1 MSAANTAESADFR
14 GPLDITR
21 AATVVLDAESTVIGW
36 SPAAAELLGFEP
48 AEALGRPLS
57 AFLSVHP
64 VGGTPPAAAAE
75 ASGVPE
81 ASGVSGAPASTGIG
95 PPSLVGNEIH
105 VAHARDG
112 RELLVATATC
122 PLPGGAADR
131 GSGAPDRILVAAEV
145 GELRH
150 WESRLALLQGLA
162 TQSPVGLAIYDTD
175 LRLTWCNT
183 AYEREIGQPLAAFRG
198 MRADELY
205 GGGSFVTPGYPQ
217 TLDGVMHQV
226 LDTGEPVLDLNFRA
240 QQPSDPGRDHLW
252 SCAYYR
258 LEDAHGHVFG
268 VCEDAFD
275 VTDRYRVQE
284 RLALLVEAGRRIGT
298 VLDVAT
304 TAEEIAEVAVP
315 DFAATVRVDVT
326 RATMTGETAAVGSAA
341 DMSLLRVADRAEP
354 GAATPDPGLPDPALR
369 EPGAPD
375 PALPDP
381 DRPDAEGPDPGLPGP
396 DRPNPGGHAPGLP
409 DDPGAPGPGVP
420 GPGLLDSGGPETGSS
435 GPGVAGPGPLDSADA
450 ETGPRGVSGPANS
463 IGEDRHPYPPVVY
476 PPGSP
481 QHRSL
486 SSGGLVLDEGTL
498 VVPLRAGGGIL
509 GLVTFDRC
517 AGPDASGRP
526 PAPDRATTFDNGEVA
541 LADELA
547 ARAAVCIDN
556 ARRYT
561 RERTASL
568 ALQRQLLPHH
578 LPPQSAVRTAYRYL
592 PADDVTGVGGDW
604 FDVIPLSGTRVGL
617 VVGDVV
623 GHGLQAAA
631 TMGRLRTSVRAF
643 AQLDMPPDELLT
655 RLDDLVGQPA
665 EEPPDAYGGAVETYD
680 VTTGATCLYAVYDP
694 VSRRCVMARAG
705 HLPPAVVD
713 PDGAVS
719 FPDLPAG
726 PPLGLGGLPFESMEF
741 ELPVGS
747 LLALFTDG
755 LVEAR
760 DHDISHGL
768 DTLGRVLADRSASLE
783 ELCDRAVSELVP
795 GGTSADDTAL
805 LLVRT
810 RELDAERVAHWE
822 LSAEA
827 VSVGRARE
835 LATGQLEAW
844 GLEELVFATQL
855 VVSELVTNA
864 VRYAGGPLGL
874 RLIRDRTLVCEV
886 ADTGHTSPH
895 LRHSAEDDEGGR
907 GLFIVAQLVQRW
919 GTRYTPTGKTIW
931 TEQALPPADGG

>member
-36 SPAAAELLGFEP
+36 SPAAAGLLGYGP

-64 VGGTPPAAAAE
+64 VGGIPSAESAEAE
-75 ASGVPE
+75 ASGAPE
-81 ASGVSGAPASTGIG
+81 LPGAPGTTGVPRTAAAGIG

-112 RELLVATATC
+112 RELLVATAMC

-131 GSGAPDRILVAAEV
+131 APGTPDRILVAAEV

-205 GGGSFVTPGYPQ
+205 SGGSFVTPGYPQ

-226 LDTGEPVLDLNFRA
+226 IDTGEPILDLNFRG
-240 QQPSDPGRDHLW
+240 QPPSDPGRDHLW

-275 VTDRYRVQE
+275 ITDRYRVQE
-284 RLALLVEAGRRIGT
+284 RLTLLVEAGRRIGT

-315 DFAATVRVDVT
+315 DFAAAVRVDVT
-326 RATMTGETAAVGSAA
+326 RAAVTGETAAVGSPA
-341 DMSLLRVADRAEP
+341 DMSLLRVADRSEP
-354 GAATPDPGLPDPALR
+354 GTA
-369 EPGAPD
+369 APD

-381 DRPDAEGPDPGLPGP
+381 GQPDPGT
-396 DRPNPGGHAPGLP
+396 PGGSGAASTG
-409 DDPGAPGPGVP
+409 DD
-420 GPGLLDSGGPETGSS
+420 
-435 GPGVAGPGPLDSADA
+435 
-450 ETGPRGVSGPANS
+450 
-463 IGEDRHPYPPVVY
+463 DRHPYPPVAY

-509 GLVTFDRC
+509 GLVTFDRGV
-517 AGPDASGRP
+517 GPDASGRP
-526 PAPDRATTFDNGEVA
+526 PSPDRATTFDNGEVA
-541 LADELA
+541 LADELT

-665 EEPPDAYGGAVETYD
+665 EEPPGAYGGAVETYD

-705 HLPPAVVD
+705 HLPPAIVG
-713 PDGAVS
+713 PDGGVS

-760 DHDISHGL
+760 DHDIGHGL
-768 DTLGRVLADRSASLE
+768 DTLGRVLGDRSASLE

-810 RELDAERVAHWE
+810 RELDAELVADWE
-822 LSAEA
+822 LSAEP

-844 GLEELVFATQL
+844 GLDELVFATQL

-931 TEQALPPADGG
+931 TEQTLPPADEG

>member
-36 SPAAAELLGFEP
+36 SPAAAELLGYEP

-75 ASGVPE
+75 APE
-81 ASGVSGAPASTGIG
+81 VSGTPATGIG

-122 PLPGGAADR
+122 PLPGGAAGR
-131 GSGAPDRILVAAEV
+131 GPGAPDRILVAAEV

-198 MRADELY
+198 KRADELY
-205 GGGSFVTPGYPQ
+205 SSGSFVTPGYPQ

-226 LDTGEPVLDLNFRA
+226 IDTGEPVLDLNFRG
-240 QQPSDPGRDHLW
+240 QPPSDPGRDHLW

-275 VTDRYRVQE
+275 ITDRYRVQE

-304 TAEEIAEVAVP
+304 TAEEIAGVAVP

-341 DMSLLRVADRAEP
+341 DMSLLRVADRSEP
-354 GAATPDPGLPDPALR
+354 GTATPDPALR
-369 EPGAPD
+369 
-375 PALPDP
+375 
-381 DRPDAEGPDPGLPGP
+381 
-396 DRPNPGGHAPGLP
+396 
-409 DDPGAPGPGVP
+409 DPGAPGPG
-420 GPGLLDSGGPETGSS
+420 LLGPEGT
-435 GPGVAGPGPLDSADA
+435 
-450 ETGPRGVSGPANS
+450 ETGPRGVSGSANS
-463 IGEDRHPYPPVVY
+463 TGEDRHPYPPVVY

-509 GLVTFDRC
+509 GLVTFDR
-517 AGPDASGRP
+517 GVGSDTSGRP

-643 AQLDMPPDELLT
+643 AQLDMAPDELLT

-705 HLPPAVVD
+705 HLPPAIVA

-760 DHDISHGL
+760 DHDIGHGL
-768 DTLGRVLADRSASLE
+768 DTLGRVLTDRSASLE

-931 TEQALPPADGG
+931 TEQALPPADDG

>member
-14 GPLDITR
+14 GPLDVTR
-21 AATVVLDAESTVIGW
+21 AATMVLDAESTVIGW
-36 SPAAAELLGFEP
+36 SPAAAELLGYEP
-48 AEALGRPLS
+48 SEVLGRPLS
-57 AFLSVHP
+57 AFLSAHP
-64 VGGTPPAAAAE
+64 VTVGGASPDGPPEPPQPPATPGPLDPSEPAE
-75 ASGVPE
+75 
-81 ASGVSGAPASTGIG
+81 PAEPLDPSEPSEPSDVAGTAG
-95 PPSLVGNEIH
+95 PGLGPSSLVGNEIH
-105 VAHARDG
+105 VARTRDG

-122 PLPGGAADR
+122 PLPGGAADS
-131 GSGAPDRILVAAEV
+131 GTPGAPDRIMVAAEV

-150 WESRLALLQGLA
+150 WESRIALLQGLA

-205 GGGSFVTPGYPQ
+205 SGGSFVSPGYPQ

-226 LDTGEPVLDLNFRA
+226 IDTGEPILDLNFRG
-240 QQPSDPGRDHLW
+240 QPPSDPGRDHLW

-275 VTDRYRVQE
+275 ITDRYRVQE

-315 DFAATVRVDVT
+315 DFAAAVRVDVT
-326 RATMTGETAAVGSAA
+326 RAAVTGETAAVGSAA
-341 DMSLLRVADRAEP
+341 DMSLLRVAERSEP
-354 GAATPDPGLPDPALR
+354 GA
-369 EPGAPD
+369 GAPD
-375 PALPDP
+375 LALPETVP
-381 DRPDAEGPDPGLPGP
+381 PETAQVPDASG
-396 DRPNPGGHAPGLP
+396 
-409 DDPGAPGPGVP
+409 GAP
-420 GPGLLDSGGPETGSS
+420 
-435 GPGVAGPGPLDSADA
+435 A
-450 ETGPRGVSGPANS
+450 
-463 IGEDRHPYPPVVY
+463 PYPPVGY

-509 GLVTFDRC
+509 GLVTFERGVD
-517 AGPDASGRP
+517 PDTSGRAL
-526 PAPDRATTFDNGEVA
+526 APDRATTFDNGEVA
-541 LADELA
+541 LADELT
-547 ARAAVCIDN
+547 ARTAVCIDN

-578 LPPQSAVRTAYRYL
+578 LPPQSAVETAYRYL

-643 AQLDMPPDELLT
+643 AQLDMAPDELLT

-665 EEPPDAYGGAVETYD
+665 EDRSDAYGGAVETYD
-680 VTTGATCLYAVYDP
+680 VITGATCLYAVYDP

-705 HLPPAVVD
+705 HLPPAIVEPGGRVT
-713 PDGAVS
+713 

-726 PPLGLGGLPFESMEF
+726 PPLGLGGLPFESMEID
-741 ELPVGS
+741 LPVGS

-760 DHDISHGL
+760 DHDIGQGL
-768 DTLGRVLADRSASLE
+768 DALGGVLGGGCASLE

-810 RELDAERVAHWE
+810 RELDAEQVADWE
-822 LSAEA
+822 LTAEP

-835 LATGQLEAW
+835 LATGQLAAW
-844 GLEELVFATQL
+844 GLEELSFATEL

-864 VRYAGGPLGL
+864 VRYGGGPLGL

-886 ADTGHTSPH
+886 SDTGHTSPH

-931 TEQALPPADGG
+931 TEQALPSAGAG

>member
-1 MSAANTAESADFR
+1 MSAASTAESADFR

-36 SPAAAELLGFEP
+36 SPAATELLGYGP
-48 AEALGRPLS
+48 SDALGRPLT
-57 AFLSVHP
+57 AFLSVRP
-64 VGGTPPAAAAE
+64 AGGTLPAE
-75 ASGVPE
+75 ASGAAGP
-81 ASGVSGAPASTGIG
+81 GPG
-95 PPSLVGNEIH
+95 PPSLGGNEIH
-105 VAHARDG
+105 VARTRDG

-122 PLPGGAADR
+122 PLPGGAGAR
-131 GSGAPDRILVAAEV
+131 GPGTPDRILVAAEV
-145 GELRH
+145 EALLH
-150 WESRLALLQGLA
+150 WESRIALLQGLA
-162 TQSPVGLAIYDTD
+162 TRSPVGLAIYDTD
-175 LRLTWCNT
+175 LRLSWSNA
-183 AYEREIGQPLAAFRG
+183 AYEREMGQPLAAFRG
-198 MRADELY
+198 KRAEELY
-205 GGGSFVTPGYPQ
+205 GAGSFVTPGYPH
-217 TLDGVMHQV
+217 TLADVMRQV
-226 LDTGEPVLDLNFRA
+226 LDTGEPVLDLHFRG
-240 QQPSDPGRDHLW
+240 QPPSDPGRDHLW

-258 LEDAHGHVFG
+258 LEDAHGHALG

-275 VTDRYRVQE
+275 ITDRYRVQE

-315 DFAATVRVDVT
+315 DFAAAVRVDVT
-326 RATMTGETAAVGSAA
+326 RAAVTGETAAVGSPA
-341 DMSLLRVADRAEP
+341 DMSLLRVAERSAP
-354 GAATPDPGLPDPALR
+354 GSGTPDPGLPANGPTETDHPDR
-369 EPGAPD
+369 DRPGTD
-375 PALPDP
+375 LPDP
-381 DRPDAEGPDPGLPGP
+381 GPPETGPAGSGPTATVRGPAGPGGTSSPG
-396 DRPNPGGHAPGLP
+396 NPGGTSSP
-409 DDPGAPGPGVP
+409 
-420 GPGLLDSGGPETGSS
+420 GGP
-435 GPGVAGPGPLDSADA
+435 
-450 ETGPRGVSGPANS
+450 RQ
-463 IGEDRHPYPPVVY
+463 PYPPVVY

-481 QHRSL
+481 QNRSL

-498 VVPLRAGGGIL
+498 VVPLRTGGGIL
-509 GLVTFDRC
+509 GLVTFDR
-517 AGPDASGRP
+517 GEGSDASGRTL
-526 PAPDRATTFDNGEVA
+526 APDRATTFDNGEVA

-578 LPPQSAVRTAYRYL
+578 LPPQSAVETAYRYL

-643 AQLDMPPDELLT
+643 AQLDMAPDELLT

-665 EEPPDAYGGAVETYD
+665 EDRSDAYGGAVETYD

-705 HLPPAVVD
+705 HLPPAIVG
-713 PDGAVS
+713 PGGEVS

-726 PPLGLGGLPFESMEF
+726 PPLGLGGLPFESMEID
-741 ELPVGS
+741 LPVGS

-760 DHDISHGL
+760 DHDVGRGL
-768 DTLGRVLADRSASLE
+768 DTLGRVLGDRSASLE

-810 RELDAERVAHWE
+810 RALDADRVADWE
-822 LSAEA
+822 LTAEP

-835 LATGQLEAW
+835 LATGQLHAW
-844 GLEELVFATQL
+844 GLEELAFATEL

-895 LRHSAEDDEGGR
+895 LRHSAADDEGGR

-931 TEQALPPADGG
+931 TEQALPPAEAG

>member
-1 MSAANTAESADFR
+1 MSAASTADSADFR

-21 AATVVLDAESTVIGW
+21 AATMVLDAESTVIGW
-36 SPAAAELLGFEP
+36 SPAAAELLGYGP
-48 AEALGRPLS
+48 SDALGRPVT
-57 AFLSVHP
+57 AFLTVRPAGGALP
-64 VGGTPPAAAAE
+64 VKAAGTAGPGP
-75 ASGVPE
+75 
-81 ASGVSGAPASTGIG
+81 G

-105 VAHARDG
+105 LAHTRDG
-112 RELLVATATC
+112 GELLVATAMC
-122 PLPGGAADR
+122 PLPAGPAGH
-131 GSGAPDRILVAAEV
+131 GPGEPDRILVAAEV
-145 GELRH
+145 ESLRH
-150 WESRLALLQGLA
+150 WESRIALLQGLA

-175 LRLTWCNT
+175 LRLSWSNT
-183 AYEREIGQPLAAFRG
+183 AYEREMGQPLAAFRG
-198 MRADELY
+198 KRADELY
-205 GGGSFVTPGYPQ
+205 GAGSFVTSGYPR
-217 TLDGVMHQV
+217 TLDGVMRQV
-226 LDTGEPVLDLNFRA
+226 LDTGEPVLDLHFRGRP
-240 QQPSDPGRDHLW
+240 PSDPGRYHLW

-258 LEDAHGHVFG
+258 LEDAHGHALG

-275 VTDRYRVQE
+275 ITDRYRVQE
-284 RLALLVEAGRRIGT
+284 RLTLLVEAGRRIGT

-304 TAEEIAEVAVP
+304 TAEEIAEVAVE

-326 RATMTGETAAVGSAA
+326 RAAVTGETAAVGSPA
-341 DMSLLRVADRAEP
+341 DMTLLRVAERSAP
-354 GAATPDPGLPDPALR
+354 GSGTPDPGLPGAGRAETGQWEASQRQAGQPETGRAETGQAAAGQPETGQRQGGQPETRQAETAQPEDAGQPEKAGQ
-369 EPGAPD
+369 PGA
-375 PALPDP
+375 
-381 DRPDAEGPDPGLPGP
+381 GLPGT
-396 DRPNPGGHAPGLP
+396 GGLP
-409 DDPGAPGPGVP
+409 ESGPPGTARGPG
-420 GPGLLDSGGPETGSS
+420 E
-435 GPGVAGPGPLDSADA
+435 
-450 ETGPRGVSGPANS
+450 PRQ
-463 IGEDRHPYPPVVY
+463 PYPPVVY

-481 QHRSL
+481 QDRSL
-486 SSGGLVLDEGTL
+486 SSGGLVLDESTL

-509 GLVTFDRC
+509 GLVTFDRD
-517 AGPDASGRP
+517 AGPDAPGRT
-526 PAPDRATTFDNGEVA
+526 PARDRATTFDNGEVA

-547 ARAAVCIDN
+547 ARAAVSIDN

-578 LPPQSAVRTAYRYL
+578 LPPRSAVETAYRYL

-643 AQLDMPPDELLT
+643 AQLDMAPDELLT

-665 EEPPDAYGGAVETYD
+665 EEGSDAYGGAVETYD

-705 HLPPAVVD
+705 HLPPAVVG
-713 PDGAVS
+713 PGGQVS

-726 PPLGLGGLPFESMEF
+726 PPLGLGGLPFESMEID
-741 ELPVGS
+741 LPVDS

-760 DHDISHGL
+760 DHDIGRGL
-768 DTLGRVLADRSASLE
+768 DTLGRVLGDRSASLE
-783 ELCDRAVSELVP
+783 ELCDRAVAELVP

-810 RELDAERVAHWE
+810 RELDAERVADWE
-822 LSAEA
+822 LTAEA

-844 GLEELVFATQL
+844 GLEELVFSTQL

-895 LRHSAEDDEGGR
+895 LRHSEADDEGGR

-931 TEQALPPADGG
+931 TEQALPPAGTG

>member
-21 AATVVLDAESTVIGW
+21 AATVVLDAESTVVGW
-36 SPAAAELLGFEP
+36 SPAAAALLGYGP
-48 AEALGRPLS
+48 AEVLGRPLS
-57 AFLSVHP
+57 AFLSVRP
-64 VGGTPPAAAAE
+64 VGGTPPAEAAE
-75 ASGVPE
+75 AAETAE
-81 ASGVSGAPASTGIG
+81 AAGTAGPTAAGIG
-95 PPSLVGNEIH
+95 PPFLVGNAIH
-105 VAHARDG
+105 VARARDG

-122 PLPGGAADR
+122 PLPGGAAGN

-145 GELRH
+145 AELRH

-175 LRLTWCNT
+175 LRLTWSNA

-226 LDTGEPVLDLNFRA
+226 LDTGEPILDLHFRA

-275 VTDRYRVQE
+275 ITDRYRVQE
-284 RLALLVEAGRRIGT
+284 RLTLLVEAGRRIGT

-326 RATMTGETAAVGSAA
+326 RAAVTGETAAVGSRA
-341 DMSLLRVADRAEP
+341 DMSLLRVAERSEP
-354 GAATPDPGLPDPALR
+354 GATTPDPALPD
-369 EPGAPD
+369 PGVSDPALPDPGASDPVLPDTGVLDPAPPDPVKAAPD

-381 DRPDAEGPDPGLPGP
+381 GPPDPAPP
-396 DRPNPGGHAPGLP
+396 APAPADARPEA
-409 DDPGAPGPGVP
+409 VP
-420 GPGLLDSGGPETGSS
+420 RTARGS
-435 GPGVAGPGPLDSADA
+435 AGPGD
-450 ETGPRGVSGPANS
+450 
-463 IGEDRHPYPPVVY
+463 DRHPYPPVVY

-481 QHRSL
+481 QNRSL

-509 GLVTFDRC
+509 GLVTFDRG
-517 AGPDASGRP
+517 AGPD
-526 PAPDRATTFDNGEVA
+526 APDRATTFDNGEVA

-578 LPPQSAVRTAYRYL
+578 LPPQSAVSTAYRYL

-643 AQLDMPPDELLT
+643 AQLDMAPDELLT

-713 PDGAVS
+713 PEGRVT

-726 PPLGLGGLPFESMEF
+726 PPLGLGGLPFESMEVD
-741 ELPVGS
+741 LPVGS

-760 DHDISHGL
+760 DHDIGRGL
-768 DTLGRVLADRSASLE
+768 DTLGRVLGDRSASLE

-931 TEQALPPADGG
+931 TEQALPPADDA

>member
-14 GPLDITR
+14 GPLDVTR
-21 AATVVLDAESTVIGW
+21 AATMVLDAESTVIGW
-36 SPAAAELLGFEP
+36 SPAAAELLGYAPSEV
-48 AEALGRPLS
+48 LGRPLS
-57 AFLSVHP
+57 AFLSAHP
-64 VGGTPPAAAAE
+64 VTVGGPSPD
-75 ASGVPE
+75 
-81 ASGVSGAPASTGIG
+81 G
-95 PPSLVGNEIH
+95 PPEPSPPSEALQPAEPLDPSEPAEPSDAAGTAGPGLGPSSLVGNEIH
-105 VAHARDG
+105 VARTRDG

-122 PLPGGAADR
+122 PLPGGAA
-131 GSGAPDRILVAAEV
+131 GSGTPGAPDRIMVAAEV

-150 WESRLALLQGLA
+150 WESRIALLQGLA

-205 GGGSFVTPGYPQ
+205 SGGSFVSPGYPQ

-226 LDTGEPVLDLNFRA
+226 IDTGEPILDLNFRG
-240 QQPSDPGRDHLW
+240 QPPSDPGRDHLW

-275 VTDRYRVQE
+275 ITDRYRVQE

-315 DFAATVRVDVT
+315 DFAAAVRVDVT
-326 RATMTGETAAVGSAA
+326 RAAVTGETAAVGSTA
-341 DMSLLRVADRAEP
+341 DMSLLRVAERSEP
-354 GAATPDPGLPDPALR
+354 GA
-369 EPGAPD
+369 GAPD
-375 PALPDP
+375 PALPETVP
-381 DRPDAEGPDPGLPGP
+381 PENAPAPDA
-396 DRPNPGGHAPGLP
+396 
-409 DDPGAPGPGVP
+409 
-420 GPGLLDSGGPETGSS
+420 SGET
-435 GPGVAGPGPLDSADA
+435 
-450 ETGPRGVSGPANS
+450 PA
-463 IGEDRHPYPPVVY
+463 PYPPVGY

-509 GLVTFDRC
+509 GLVTFERGV
-517 AGPDASGRP
+517 GPDASGRAL
-526 PAPDRATTFDNGEVA
+526 APDRATTFDNGEVA
-541 LADELA
+541 LADELT
-547 ARAAVCIDN
+547 ARTAVCIDN

-578 LPPQSAVRTAYRYL
+578 LPPQSAVETAYRYL

-643 AQLDMPPDELLT
+643 AQLDMAPDELLT

-665 EEPPDAYGGAVETYD
+665 EDRSDAYGGAVETYD

-705 HLPPAVVD
+705 HLPPAIVEPGGRVT
-713 PDGAVS
+713 

-726 PPLGLGGLPFESMEF
+726 PPLGLGGLPFESMEID
-741 ELPVGS
+741 LPVGS

-760 DHDISHGL
+760 DHDIGQGL
-768 DTLGRVLADRSASLE
+768 DALGGVLGGGCASLE

-810 RELDAERVAHWE
+810 RELDAEQVADWE
-822 LSAEA
+822 LTAEP

-835 LATGQLEAW
+835 LATGQLAAW
-844 GLEELVFATQL
+844 GLEELSFATEL

-864 VRYAGGPLGL
+864 VRYGGGPLGL

-886 ADTGHTSPH
+886 SDTGHTSPH

-931 TEQALPPADGG
+931 TEQTLPPAGAG

>member
-1 MSAANTAESADFR
+1 MSAASTAESADFR

-21 AATVVLDAESTVIGW
+21 AATMVLDAESTVIGW
-36 SPAAAELLGFEP
+36 SPAAAELLGYDP
-48 AEALGRPLS
+48 SEALGRPLT
-57 AFLSVHP
+57 AFLSVRP
-64 VGGTPPAAAAE
+64 
-75 ASGVPE
+75 ASGVLPAE
-81 ASGVSGAPASTGIG
+81 AAGMTGPG
-95 PPSLVGNEIH
+95 PGPSSLIGNEIH
-105 VAHARDG
+105 VARTRDG

-122 PLPGGAADR
+122 PLPGGAGVR
-131 GSGAPDRILVAAEV
+131 GPGAPDRILVAAEV
-145 GELRH
+145 EALRH
-150 WESRLALLQGLA
+150 WEARLALLQGLA
-162 TQSPVGLAIYDTD
+162 TQSPVGLAIYGAD
-175 LRLTWCNT
+175 LRLSWSNT
-183 AYEREIGQPLAAFRG
+183 AFEREMGQPLAAFRG
-198 MRADELY
+198 RRAEELY
-205 GGGSFVTPGYPQ
+205 GAGSFVTPGYPH
-217 TLDGVMHQV
+217 TLAGVMRQV
-226 LDTGEPVLDLNFRA
+226 LDTGEPVLDLHFRGRP
-240 QQPSDPGRDHLW
+240 PSDPGTDHLW

-258 LEDAHGHVFG
+258 LEDSHGHVLG

-275 VTDRYRVQE
+275 ITDRYRVQE
-284 RLALLVEAGRRIGT
+284 RLTLLVEAGRRIGT

-304 TAEEIAEVAVP
+304 TAEEIAAVAVP
-315 DFAATVRVDVT
+315 DFAVTVRVDVT
-326 RATMTGETAAVGSAA
+326 RAAVTGETAAVGSPA
-341 DMSLLRVADRAEP
+341 DMTLLRVAERSAP
-354 GAATPDPGLPDPALR
+354 GSGTPDPGLPGAEQSEGGQAGTDL
-369 EPGAPD
+369 PGA
-375 PALPDP
+375 
-381 DRPDAEGPDPGLPGP
+381 GGL
-396 DRPNPGGHAPGLP
+396 R
-409 DDPGAPGPGVP
+409 
-420 GPGLLDSGGPETGSS
+420 
-435 GPGVAGPGPLDSADA
+435 
-450 ETGPRGVSGPANS
+450 ETGPPGTARGP
-463 IGEDRHPYPPVVY
+463 GEPRHPHPPTPPHPSPSPYPSPPPSPSPSPYPSPPPSPSPYPSPPPSPSPPSSPYPPVAY

-509 GLVTFDRC
+509 GLVTFDRG
-517 AGPDASGRP
+517 AGPGAPGRP
-526 PAPDRATTFDNGEVA
+526 LGPDRATTFDSGEVA

-547 ARAAVCIDN
+547 ARTAVCIDN

-578 LPPQSAVRTAYRYL
+578 LPPRSAVETAYRYL
-592 PADDVTGVGGDW
+592 PADDVSGVGGDW

-623 GHGLQAAA
+623 GHGLRAAA

-643 AQLDMPPDELLT
+643 AQLDMAPDELLT

-665 EEPPDAYGGAVETYD
+665 EDRPDACGGPVETYD

-705 HLPPAVVD
+705 HLPPAIVG
-713 PDGAVS
+713 PGGQVS

-726 PPLGLGGLPFESMEF
+726 PPLGLGGLPFESMEID
-741 ELPVGS
+741 LPVDS

-760 DHDISHGL
+760 DHDVGHGL
-768 DTLGRVLADRSASLE
+768 DTLGRVLGDRSASLE
-783 ELCDRAVSELVP
+783 ELCDRVVSELVP
-795 GGTSADDTAL
+795 GGTSTDDTAL

-810 RELDAERVAHWE
+810 RELDAERVADWE
-822 LSAEA
+822 LTAEP

-864 VRYAGGPLGL
+864 VRHAGGPLGL
-874 RLIRDRTLVCEV
+874 RLVRDRTLVCEV

-895 LRHSAEDDEGGR
+895 LRHSEADDEGGR

-931 TEQALPPADGG
+931 TEQTLPPPGTG

>member
-36 SPAAAELLGFEP
+36 SPAAAELLGYEP

-75 ASGVPE
+75 APE
-81 ASGVSGAPASTGIG
+81 VSGTPATGIG

-122 PLPGGAADR
+122 PLPGGAAGR
-131 GSGAPDRILVAAEV
+131 GPGAPDRILVAAEV

-198 MRADELY
+198 KRADELY
-205 GGGSFVTPGYPQ
+205 SSGSFVTPGYPQ

-226 LDTGEPVLDLNFRA
+226 IDTGEPVLDLNFRG
-240 QQPSDPGRDHLW
+240 QPPSDPGRDHLW

-275 VTDRYRVQE
+275 ITDRYRVQE

-304 TAEEIAEVAVP
+304 TAEEIAGVAVP

-341 DMSLLRVADRAEP
+341 DMSLLRVADRSEP
-354 GAATPDPGLPDPALR
+354 GTATPDPALR
-369 EPGAPD
+369 
-375 PALPDP
+375 
-381 DRPDAEGPDPGLPGP
+381 
-396 DRPNPGGHAPGLP
+396 
-409 DDPGAPGPGVP
+409 DPGAPGPG
-420 GPGLLDSGGPETGSS
+420 LLGPEGT
-435 GPGVAGPGPLDSADA
+435 
-450 ETGPRGVSGPANS
+450 ETGPRGVSGSANS
-463 IGEDRHPYPPVVY
+463 TGEDRHPYPPVVY

-509 GLVTFDRC
+509 GLVTFDRGV
-517 AGPDASGRP
+517 GPDTSGRP

-643 AQLDMPPDELLT
+643 AQLDMAPDELLT

-705 HLPPAVVD
+705 HLPPAIVA

-760 DHDISHGL
+760 DHDIGHGL
-768 DTLGRVLADRSASLE
+768 DTLGRVLTDRSASLE

-835 LATGQLEAW
+835 LTTGQLEAW

-931 TEQALPPADGG
+931 TEQALPPADDG

>member
-1 MSAANTAESADFR
+1 MSAASTAESADFR

-36 SPAAAELLGFEP
+36 SPAAAELLGYGSSD
-48 AEALGRPLS
+48 ALGRPLA
-57 AFLSVHP
+57 AFLSVR
-64 VGGTPPAAAAE
+64 PAGSTLPAE
-75 ASGVPE
+75 ASGAAGP
-81 ASGVSGAPASTGIG
+81 GPG

-105 VAHARDG
+105 VARTRDG

-122 PLPGGAADR
+122 PLPGAAGA
-131 GSGAPDRILVAAEV
+131 GGPGTPDRILVAAEV
-145 GELRH
+145 EALLH
-150 WESRLALLQGLA
+150 WESRIALLQGLA

-175 LRLTWCNT
+175 LRLSWSNT
-183 AYEREIGQPLAAFRG
+183 AYEREMGQPLAAFRG
-198 MRADELY
+198 KRAEELY
-205 GGGSFVTPGYPQ
+205 GAGSFVTPGYPH
-217 TLDGVMHQV
+217 TLAGVMRQV
-226 LDTGEPVLDLNFRA
+226 LDTGEPVLDLHFLG
-240 QQPSDPGRDHLW
+240 QPPSDPGRDHLW

-258 LEDAHGHVFG
+258 LEDAHGHALG

-275 VTDRYRVQE
+275 ITDRYRVQE
-284 RLALLVEAGRRIGT
+284 RLTLLVEAGRRIGT
-298 VLDVAT
+298 ALDVAT
-304 TAEEIAEVAVP
+304 TAEEIAEVAVE

-326 RATMTGETAAVGSAA
+326 RAAVTGETAAVGSPA
-341 DMSLLRVADRAEP
+341 DMSLLRVAERSAP
-354 GAATPDPGLPDPALR
+354 GSGTPDPG
-369 EPGAPD
+369 
-375 PALPDP
+375 
-381 DRPDAEGPDPGLPGP
+381 GPVDTI
-396 DRPNPGGHAPGLP
+396 
-409 DDPGAPGPGVP
+409 DPGAP
-420 GPGLLDSGGPETGSS
+420 
-435 GPGVAGPGPLDSADA
+435 
-450 ETGPRGVSGPANS
+450 RQ
-463 IGEDRHPYPPVVY
+463 PYPPVVY

-481 QHRSL
+481 QDRSL

-498 VVPLRAGGGIL
+498 VVPLRTGGSIL
-509 GLVTFDRC
+509 GLVTFDRGE
-517 AGPDASGRP
+517 GPDAPGR
-526 PAPDRATTFDNGEVA
+526 AHGPDRATTFDNGEVA
-541 LADELA
+541 LADELT

-578 LPPQSAVRTAYRYL
+578 LPPRSAVETAYRYL

-623 GHGLQAAA
+623 GHGLRAAA

-643 AQLDMPPDELLT
+643 AQLDMAPDELLT
-655 RLDDLVGQPA
+655 RLDDLVGQPP
-665 EEPPDAYGGAVETYD
+665 EDWSDTCGGAVETYD

-694 VSRRCVMARAG
+694 VSRRCAMARAG
-705 HLPPAVVD
+705 HLPPAVVG
-713 PDGAVS
+713 PGGEVS

-726 PPLGLGGLPFESMEF
+726 PPLGLGGLPFESMEID
-741 ELPVGS
+741 LPVGS

-755 LVEAR
+755 LVETA
-760 DHDISHGL
+760 DHDIGRGL
-768 DTLGRVLADRSASLE
+768 DTLGRVLGDRSASLE

-795 GGTSADDTAL
+795 GGTSTDDTAL

-810 RELDAERVAHWE
+810 RALGADRVADWE
-822 LSAEA
+822 LTAEP

-835 LATGQLEAW
+835 LATGQLAAW
-844 GLEELVFATQL
+844 GLEELAFATQL

-874 RLIRDRTLVCEV
+874 RLVRDRTLVCEV

-895 LRHSAEDDEGGR
+895 LRHSAADDEGGR

-931 TEQALPPADGG
+931 TEQALPPAEAG

>member
-36 SPAAAELLGFEP
+36 SPAAAELLGYEP

-64 VGGTPPAAAAE
+64 VGGSPPASTAE
-75 ASGVPE
+75 ASGVS
-81 ASGVSGAPASTGIG
+81 AVSGAAATGIG

-112 RELLVATATC
+112 RELLVATAMC
-122 PLPGGAADR
+122 PLPGGTADR
-131 GSGAPDRILVAAEV
+131 GPGAPDRILVAAEV

-284 RLALLVEAGRRIGT
+284 RLTLLVEAGRRIGT

-326 RATMTGETAAVGSAA
+326 RAAMTGETAAVGSAA
-341 DMSLLRVADRAEP
+341 DMSLLRVADRSEP
-354 GAATPDPGLPDPALR
+354 GAATPDPGVADP
-369 EPGAPD
+369 GT
-375 PALPDP
+375 PDP
-381 DRPDAEGPDPGLPGP
+381 DRPEPGGPEPEGPDPGLPGP
-396 DRPNPGGHAPGLP
+396 DRPDRGGTGPGLP
-409 DDPGAPGPGVP
+409 EEPGPPGPGVP
-420 GPGLLDSGGPETGSS
+420 GEPSPPGPGVPGEPSPP
-435 GPGVAGPGPLDSADA
+435 GPGVADPGPLDSADA
-450 ETGPRGVSGPANS
+450 EGGSRGVPGAAASRDG
-463 IGEDRHPYPPVVY
+463 DRHPYPPVVY

-498 VVPLRAGGGIL
+498 VVPLRAGGGVL
-509 GLVTFDRC
+509 GLVTFDRG
-517 AGPDASGRP
+517 AGPDAAGRP

-705 HLPPAVVD
+705 HLPPAVVG

-760 DHDISHGL
+760 DHDIGHGL
-768 DTLGRVLADRSASLE
+768 DTLGRVLTDRAASLE

-931 TEQALPPADGG
+931 TEQALPPADEG

>member
-14 GPLDITR
+14 GPLDVTR
-21 AATVVLDAESTVIGW
+21 AATMVLDAESTVIGW
-36 SPAAAELLGFEP
+36 SPAAAELLGYAPSEI
-48 AEALGRPLS
+48 LGRPLS
-57 AFLSVHP
+57 AFLSAHP
-64 VGGTPPAAAAE
+64 VTVGGPSPDGPPE
-75 ASGVPE
+75 PSPPPE
-81 ASGVSGAPASTGIG
+81 ALQRAEPLDPSEPAEPSDVAGTAG
-95 PPSLVGNEIH
+95 PGLGPSSLVGNEIH
-105 VAHARDG
+105 VARTRDG

-122 PLPGGAADR
+122 PLPGGAA
-131 GSGAPDRILVAAEV
+131 GSGTPGAPDRIMVAAEV

-150 WESRLALLQGLA
+150 WESRIALLQGLA

-205 GGGSFVTPGYPQ
+205 SGGSFVSPGYPQ

-226 LDTGEPVLDLNFRA
+226 IDTGEPILDLNFRG
-240 QQPSDPGRDHLW
+240 QPPSDPGRDHLW

-275 VTDRYRVQE
+275 ITDRYRVQE

-315 DFAATVRVDVT
+315 DFAAAVRVDVT
-326 RATMTGETAAVGSAA
+326 RAAVTGETAAVGSTA
-341 DMSLLRVADRAEP
+341 DMSLLRVAERSEP
-354 GAATPDPGLPDPALR
+354 GA
-369 EPGAPD
+369 GAPD
-375 PALPDP
+375 PALPETVP
-381 DRPDAEGPDPGLPGP
+381 PETAPAPDASGE
-396 DRPNPGGHAPGLP
+396 AP
-409 DDPGAPGPGVP
+409 A
-420 GPGLLDSGGPETGSS
+420 
-435 GPGVAGPGPLDSADA
+435 
-450 ETGPRGVSGPANS
+450 
-463 IGEDRHPYPPVVY
+463 PYPPVGY

-509 GLVTFDRC
+509 GLVTFERGV
-517 AGPDASGRP
+517 GPDASGRAL
-526 PAPDRATTFDNGEVA
+526 APDRATTFDNGEVA
-541 LADELA
+541 LADELT
-547 ARAAVCIDN
+547 ARTAVCIDN

-578 LPPQSAVRTAYRYL
+578 LPPQSAVETAYRYL

-643 AQLDMPPDELLT
+643 AQLDMAPDELLT

-665 EEPPDAYGGAVETYD
+665 EDRSDPYGGAVETYD

-705 HLPPAVVD
+705 HLPPAIVEPGGRVT
-713 PDGAVS
+713 

-726 PPLGLGGLPFESMEF
+726 PPLGLGGLPFESMEID
-741 ELPVGS
+741 LPVGS

-760 DHDISHGL
+760 DHDIGQGL
-768 DTLGRVLADRSASLE
+768 DALGGVLGGGCASLE

-810 RELDAERVAHWE
+810 RELDAEQVADWE
-822 LSAEA
+822 LTAEP

-835 LATGQLEAW
+835 LATGQLAAW
-844 GLEELVFATQL
+844 GLEELSFATEL

-864 VRYAGGPLGL
+864 VRYGGGPLGL

-886 ADTGHTSPH
+886 SDTGHTSPH

-931 TEQALPPADGG
+931 TEQTLPPAGAG

>member
-36 SPAAAELLGFEP
+36 SPAAAELLGYGP
-48 AEALGRPLS
+48 ADALGRPLS

-64 VGGTPPAAAAE
+64 VGGTPPAGAAGASDVPDTAAA
-75 ASGVPE
+75 
-81 ASGVSGAPASTGIG
+81 GIG

-105 VAHARDG
+105 VAHAQDG

-122 PLPGGAADR
+122 PLPGGAAGR
-131 GSGAPDRILVAAEV
+131 GAGAPDRILVAAEV

-205 GGGSFVTPGYPQ
+205 SSGSFVSPGYPQ

-226 LDTGEPVLDLNFRA
+226 IDTGEPILDLNFRG
-240 QQPSDPGRDHLW
+240 QPPSDPGRDHLW

-275 VTDRYRVQE
+275 ITDRYRVQE
-284 RLALLVEAGRRIGT
+284 RLTLLVEAGRRIGT

-315 DFAATVRVDVT
+315 DFAASVRVDVT
-326 RATMTGETAAVGSAA
+326 RAALTGETAVVGSTA
-341 DMSLLRVADRAEP
+341 DMSLLRVADRSEP
-354 GAATPDPGLPDPALR
+354 GTAT
-369 EPGAPD
+369 PD

-381 DRPDAEGPDPGLPGP
+381 DQPDP
-396 DRPNPGGHAPGLP
+396 ALP
-409 DDPGAPGPGVP
+409 D
-420 GPGLLDSGGPETGSS
+420 
-435 GPGVAGPGPLDSADA
+435 
-450 ETGPRGVSGPANS
+450 
-463 IGEDRHPYPPVVY
+463 PPVVY

-498 VVPLRAGGGIL
+498 VVPLRAGGAVL
-509 GLVTFDRC
+509 GLVTFDR
-517 AGPDASGRP
+517 GIVPDASGRP
-526 PAPDRATTFDNGEVA
+526 PAPDRPTTFDNGEVA

-643 AQLDMPPDELLT
+643 AQLDMAPDELLT

-705 HLPPAVVD
+705 HLPPAIVD
-713 PDGAVS
+713 PGGGVS

-760 DHDISHGL
+760 DHDIGRGL
-768 DTLGRVLADRSASLE
+768 DALGRVLGDRSASLE
-783 ELCDRAVSELVP
+783 ELCDRAVAELVP
-795 GGTSADDTAL
+795 DGTSADDTAL

-810 RELDAERVAHWE
+810 RELDAERVADWE
-822 LSAEA
+822 LSAEP

-931 TEQALPPADGG
+931 TEQALPPADGA

>member
-1 MSAANTAESADFR
+1 M
-14 GPLDITR
+14 
-21 AATVVLDAESTVIGW
+21 VLDAESTVIGW
-36 SPAAAELLGFEP
+36 SPTAAELLGYEP

-81 ASGVSGAPASTGIG
+81 ASGVSGAPVSTGVG

-131 GSGAPDRILVAAEV
+131 GPGAPDRILVAAEV

-326 RATMTGETAAVGSAA
+326 RAAMTGETAAVGSAA
-341 DMSLLRVADRAEP
+341 DMSLLRVADRSEP
-354 GAATPDPGLPDPALR
+354 GAATPDPGLPDPAPR
-369 EPGAPD
+369 DA
-375 PALPDP
+375 
-381 DRPDAEGPDPGLPGP
+381 DRPDAEGPDPG
-396 DRPNPGGHAPGLP
+396 R
-409 DDPGAPGPGVP
+409 PGPGVP
-420 GPGLLDSGGPETGSS
+420 GPGLLDSGGPETGPP
-435 GPGVAGPGPLDSADA
+435 GPVVADPGPLDSADA
-450 ETGPRGVSGPANS
+450 EGGSRGVSGSANS
-463 IGEDRHPYPPVVY
+463 VGEDRHPYPPVVY

-795 GGTSADDTAL
+795 DGTSADDTAL

>member
-36 SPAAAELLGFEP
+36 SPAAAELLGYEP

-75 ASGVPE
+75 ASGVSE
-81 ASGVSGAPASTGIG
+81 ASGASGAPASTGIG
-95 PPSLVGNEIH
+95 PTSLVGNEIH

-122 PLPGGAADR
+122 PLPGGSADR
-131 GSGAPDRILVAAEV
+131 GPGAPDRILVAAEA

-198 MRADELY
+198 KRADELY
-205 GGGSFVTPGYPQ
+205 ADGSFVTPGYPQ
-217 TLDGVMHQV
+217 TLDGVMRQV
-226 LDTGEPVLDLNFRA
+226 LETGEPVLDLNFRA

-252 SCAYYR
+252 SCSYYR

-326 RATMTGETAAVGSAA
+326 RAAMTGETAAVGSAA
-341 DMSLLRVADRAEP
+341 DMSLLRVADRSEP
-354 GAATPDPGLPDPALR
+354 GAATPDPGLPDPAPR
-369 EPGAPD
+369 DA
-375 PALPDP
+375 
-381 DRPDAEGPDPGLPGP
+381 DRPDAEGPDPG
-396 DRPNPGGHAPGLP
+396 R
-409 DDPGAPGPGVP
+409 PGPGVP
-420 GPGLLDSGGPETGSS
+420 GPGLLDSGGPETGPP
-435 GPGVAGPGPLDSADA
+435 GPGVADPGPVDSADA
-450 ETGPRGVSGPANS
+450 EGGSRGVSGSANS
-463 IGEDRHPYPPVVY
+463 VGEDRHPYPPVVY

-760 DHDISHGL
+760 DHDIGHGL

-795 GGTSADDTAL
+795 DGTSADDTAL

>member
-1 MSAANTAESADFR
+1 MNAANTAESADFR

-21 AATVVLDAESTVIGW
+21 AATVVLDADSTVIGW
-36 SPAAAELLGFEP
+36 SPAAAELLGYEP

-64 VGGTPPAAAAE
+64 VAGTPPAAAVE
-75 ASGVPE
+75 TSGVSE
-81 ASGVSGAPASTGIG
+81 ASGVSAATGIG

-122 PLPGGAADR
+122 PLPGGAA
-131 GSGAPDRILVAAEV
+131 GHHPGAPDRILVAAEM

-217 TLDGVMHQV
+217 TLDGVMRQV
-226 LDTGEPVLDLNFRA
+226 LETGEPVLDLNFRA

-252 SCAYYR
+252 SCSYYR

-298 VLDVAT
+298 VLEVAT

-341 DMSLLRVADRAEP
+341 DMSLLRVADRSEP
-354 GAATPDPGLPDPALR
+354 GTATPDPGLSDP
-369 EPGAPD
+369 GVFD
-375 PALPDP
+375 PTLPDP
-381 DRPDAEGPDPGLPGP
+381 DPAAR
-396 DRPNPGGHAPGLP
+396 APR
-409 DDPGAPGPGVP
+409 DPGAPGPG
-420 GPGLLDSGGPETGSS
+420 LLGPEGT
-435 GPGVAGPGPLDSADA
+435 
-450 ETGPRGVSGPANS
+450 ETAPRAVSGSANS
-463 IGEDRHPYPPVVY
+463 VGEDRHPYPPVAY

-481 QHRSL
+481 QNRSL

-509 GLVTFDRC
+509 GLVTFDRGV
-517 AGPDASGRP
+517 GPDASGRP

-705 HLPPAVVD
+705 HLPPAIVD

-760 DHDISHGL
+760 DHDIGHGL
-768 DTLGRVLADRSASLE
+768 DTLGRVLTDRSASLE

-864 VRYAGGPLGL
+864 VRHAGGPLGL

-919 GTRYTPTGKTIW
+919 GTRYTPSGKTIW

>member
-1 MSAANTAESADFR
+1 MNAASTAESADFR

-36 SPAAAELLGFEP
+36 SPAAAELLGYGSSD
-48 AEALGRPLS
+48 ALGRPLA
-57 AFLSVHP
+57 AFLSVRP
-64 VGGTPPAAAAE
+64 AGGTLPAE
-75 ASGVPE
+75 ASGAAGP
-81 ASGVSGAPASTGIG
+81 GPG

-105 VAHARDG
+105 VARTRDG

-122 PLPGGAADR
+122 PLPGAAGAS
-131 GSGAPDRILVAAEV
+131 GPGAPDRILVAAEV
-145 GELRH
+145 EALLH
-150 WESRLALLQGLA
+150 WESRIALLQGLA

-175 LRLTWCNT
+175 LRLSWSNT
-183 AYEREIGQPLAAFRG
+183 AYEREMGQPLAAFRG
-198 MRADELY
+198 KRAEELY
-205 GGGSFVTPGYPQ
+205 GAGSFVTPGYPH
-217 TLDGVMHQV
+217 TLAGVMRQV
-226 LDTGEPVLDLNFRA
+226 LDTGEPVLDLHFRG
-240 QQPSDPGRDHLW
+240 QPPSDPGRDHLW

-258 LEDAHGHVFG
+258 LEDAHGHPLG

-275 VTDRYRVQE
+275 ITDRYRVQE

-326 RATMTGETAAVGSAA
+326 RAAVTGETAAVGSPA
-341 DMSLLRVADRAEP
+341 DMSLLRVAERSAP
-354 GAATPDPGLPDPALR
+354 WSGTPDPGLPAN
-369 EPGAPD
+369 
-375 PALPDP
+375 
-381 DRPDAEGPDPGLPGP
+381 GP
-396 DRPNPGGHAPGLP
+396 
-409 DDPGAPGPGVP
+409 
-420 GPGLLDSGGPETGSS
+420 
-435 GPGVAGPGPLDSADA
+435 A
-450 ETGPRGVSGPANS
+450 ETGRPDPSGTDSPGSPGGPRQ
-463 IGEDRHPYPPVVY
+463 PYPPVGY

-481 QHRSL
+481 QNRSL

-498 VVPLRAGGGIL
+498 VVPLRTGGGIL
-509 GLVTFDRC
+509 GLVTFDRGE
-517 AGPDASGRP
+517 GPDASGRSP
-526 PAPDRATTFDNGEVA
+526 GPDRATTFDNGEVA

-578 LPPQSAVRTAYRYL
+578 LPPQSAVETAYRYL

-643 AQLDMPPDELLT
+643 AQLDMAPDELLT

-665 EEPPDAYGGAVETYD
+665 EDWSDACGGAVETYD

-705 HLPPAVVD
+705 HLPPAIVG
-713 PDGAVS
+713 PGGEVS

-726 PPLGLGGLPFESMEF
+726 PPLGLGGLPFESMEID
-741 ELPVGS
+741 LPVGS

-755 LVEAR
+755 LVEAG
-760 DHDISHGL
+760 DHDIGRGL
-768 DTLGRVLADRSASLE
+768 DTLGQVLGDRSASLD

-795 GGTSADDTAL
+795 GGTSTDDTAL

-810 RELDAERVAHWE
+810 RALGADRVADWE
-822 LSAEA
+822 LTAEP

-844 GLEELVFATQL
+844 GLEELAFATQL

-874 RLIRDRTLVCEV
+874 RLVRDRTLVCEV

-895 LRHSAEDDEGGR
+895 LRHSAADDEGGR

-931 TEQALPPADGG
+931 TEQALPSAEAG

>member
-21 AATVVLDAESTVIGW
+21 AATVVLDAESTVVGW
-36 SPAAAELLGFEP
+36 SPAAAELLGYSP
-48 AEALGRPLS
+48 ADVLGRPLS

-64 VGGTPPAAAAE
+64 VGDAPPAE
-75 ASGVPE
+75 ASGDT
-81 ASGVSGAPASTGIG
+81 AADIG

-105 VAHARDG
+105 VARTRDG

-122 PLPGGAADR
+122 PLPGGAA
-131 GSGAPDRILVAAEV
+131 GNGTGAPDRILVAAEV
-145 GELRH
+145 SELRH

-175 LRLTWCNT
+175 LRLTWSNT
-183 AYEREIGQPLAAFRG
+183 AYEREIGQPLATFRG
-198 MRADELY
+198 KRADELY
-205 GGGSFVTPGYPQ
+205 SGGSFVTPGYPQ
-217 TLDGVMHQV
+217 TLDGVMQQV
-226 LDTGEPVLDLNFRA
+226 LDTGEPILDLHFRG

-275 VTDRYRVQE
+275 ITDRYRVQE
-284 RLALLVEAGRRIGT
+284 RLTLLVEAGRRIGT

-326 RATMTGETAAVGSAA
+326 RAAVTGETAAVGSPA
-341 DMSLLRVADRAEP
+341 DMSLLRVAERSEP
-354 GAATPDPGLPDPALR
+354 GPA
-369 EPGAPD
+369 APD
-375 PALPDP
+375 
-381 DRPDAEGPDPGLPGP
+381 
-396 DRPNPGGHAPGLP
+396 
-409 DDPGAPGPGVP
+409 
-420 GPGLLDSGGPETGSS
+420 PGLLDSGPPEPASPDPAAPDRAAPDRAAPNPAAPDLAAPAPVAPDPAAPDPATPETDPRTARGS
-435 GPGVAGPGPLDSADA
+435 AG
-450 ETGPRGVSGPANS
+450 TGD
-463 IGEDRHPYPPVVY
+463 DRDPYPPVVY

-481 QHRSL
+481 QNRSL

-509 GLVTFDRC
+509 GLVTFDR
-517 AGPDASGRP
+517 GVRPDASGRT

-578 LPPQSAVRTAYRYL
+578 LPPQSAVSIAYRYL

-643 AQLDMPPDELLT
+643 AQLDMAPDELLT

-665 EEPPDAYGGAVETYD
+665 EDRPDAYGGAVETYD

-705 HLPPAVVD
+705 HLPPAIVD
-713 PDGAVS
+713 PGGRVS

-741 ELPVGS
+741 DLPVGS

-760 DHDISHGL
+760 DHDIGHGL
-768 DTLGRVLADRSASLE
+768 DTLGRVLRDRSASLE

-810 RELDAERVAHWE
+810 RELDAERVADWE
-822 LSAEA
+822 LTAEA

-931 TEQALPPADGG
+931 TEQALPPAGDG

>member
-21 AATVVLDAESTVIGW
+21 AATMVLDAESTVIGW
-36 SPAAAELLGFEP
+36 SPAATELLGHRP
-48 AEALGRPLS
+48 SDVLGRPLS

-64 VGGTPPAAAAE
+64 IGGAPPA
-75 ASGVPE
+75 GVP
-81 ASGVSGAPASTGIG
+81 ADVSGAAGTAGPGLG
-95 PPSLVGNEIH
+95 PPSLVGSPIH
-105 VAHARDG
+105 VARARDG

-122 PLPGGAADR
+122 PLPGATA
-131 GSGAPDRILVAAEV
+131 GSGGPGTPDRIMVAAEV
-145 GELRH
+145 GALRD

-175 LRLTWCNT
+175 LRLTWSNT

-205 GGGSFVTPGYPQ
+205 SEGSFVTAGYPQ

-226 LDTGEPVLDLNFRA
+226 LDTGEPVLDLHFRG
-240 QQPSDPGRDHLW
+240 QPPSDPGRDHLW

-275 VTDRYRVQE
+275 ITDRYRVQE
-284 RLALLVEAGRRIGT
+284 RLTLLVEAGRRIGT

-304 TAEEIAEVAVP
+304 TAERIAEVAVP
-315 DFAATVRVDVT
+315 DFAGTVRVDVT
-326 RATMTGETAAVGSAA
+326 RAAVTGETAAVGSTA
-341 DMSLLRVADRAEP
+341 DMTLLRVAERPAP
-354 GAATPDPGLPDPALR
+354 GSGAPDPGLLSADPS
-369 EPGAPD
+369 GAG
-375 PALPDP
+375 LPDT
-381 DRPDAEGPDPGLPGP
+381 GLPGAALGP
-396 DRPNPGGHAPGLP
+396 RDPTAPG
-409 DDPGAPGPGVP
+409 
-420 GPGLLDSGGPETGSS
+420 
-435 GPGVAGPGPLDSADA
+435 
-450 ETGPRGVSGPANS
+450 GPRG
-463 IGEDRHPYPPVVY
+463 PYPPVVY

-486 SSGGLVLDEGTL
+486 SSGGLVLDESTL

-509 GLVTFDRC
+509 GLVTFDR
-517 AGPDASGRP
+517 GVSSDASGRAL
-526 PAPDRATTFDNGEVA
+526 APDRATTFDNGEVA

-547 ARAAVCIDN
+547 ARTAVCIDN

-578 LPPQSAVRTAYRYL
+578 LPPQSAVETAYRYL

-643 AQLDMPPDELLT
+643 AQLDMAPDELLT

-665 EEPPDAYGGAVETYD
+665 EERSDTYDGAVETYD

-705 HLPPAVVD
+705 HLPPAIVD
-713 PDGAVS
+713 PGGRVS

-726 PPLGLGGLPFESMEF
+726 PPLGLGGLPFESMEID
-741 ELPVGS
+741 LPVGS

-760 DHDISHGL
+760 DHDIGQGL
-768 DTLGRVLADRSASLE
+768 DALGGVLGDRSASLE

-810 RELDAERVAHWE
+810 RELGPERVADWE
-822 LSAEA
+822 LTAEP
-827 VSVGRARE
+827 VSVGRARA
-835 LATGQLEAW
+835 LVTGQLAAW
-844 GLEELVFATQL
+844 GLEELSFATEL

-931 TEQALPPADGG
+931 TEQTLPPAGAG

>member
-36 SPAAAELLGFEP
+36 SPAAAELLGYEP

-64 VGGTPPAAAAE
+64 VGGSPPAAAAE
-75 ASGVPE
+75 ASGVS
-81 ASGVSGAPASTGIG
+81 AVSGAAATGIG

-112 RELLVATATC
+112 RELLVATAMC
-122 PLPGGAADR
+122 PLPGGTADR
-131 GSGAPDRILVAAEV
+131 GPGAPDRILVAAEV

-284 RLALLVEAGRRIGT
+284 RLTLLVEAGRRIGT

-326 RATMTGETAAVGSAA
+326 RAAMTGETAAVGSAA
-341 DMSLLRVADRAEP
+341 DMSLLRVADRSEP
-354 GAATPDPGLPDPALR
+354 GAATPDPGVADP
-369 EPGAPD
+369 GV
-375 PALPDP
+375 PDP
-381 DRPDAEGPDPGLPGP
+381 DRPEPGGPEPEGPDPGLPGSDRP
-396 DRPNPGGHAPGLP
+396 DRGGTGPGPPEEPGPPGPGLP
-409 DDPGAPGPGVP
+409 EEPGPPGPGVP
-420 GPGLLDSGGPETGSS
+420 GEPGPP
-435 GPGVAGPGPLDSADA
+435 GPGVADPGPLDSADA
-450 ETGPRGVSGPANS
+450 EGGSRGVPGAAASRDG
-463 IGEDRHPYPPVVY
+463 DRHPYPPVVY

-498 VVPLRAGGGIL
+498 VVPLRAGGGVL
-509 GLVTFDRC
+509 GLVTFDRG
-517 AGPDASGRP
+517 AGPDAAGRP

-705 HLPPAVVD
+705 HLPPAVVG

-760 DHDISHGL
+760 DHDIGHGL
-768 DTLGRVLADRSASLE
+768 DTLGRVLTDRAASLE

-864 VRYAGGPLGL
+864 VRYAGGPLRL

-931 TEQALPPADGG
+931 TEQALPPAGEG

>member
-1 MSAANTAESADFR
+1 M
-14 GPLDITR
+14 DITR

-36 SPAAAELLGFEP
+36 SPAAAELLGYGP

-64 VGGTPPAAAAE
+64 VGGIPPAESADEAE
-75 ASGVPE
+75 G
-81 ASGVSGAPASTGIG
+81 SGAPELPGGPGTTEVSRTAAAGIG

-105 VAHARDG
+105 VAHTRDG
-112 RELLVATATC
+112 RELLVATAMC
-122 PLPGGAADR
+122 PLPGGAAGR
-131 GSGAPDRILVAAEV
+131 GPGTPDRILVAAEV

-205 GGGSFVTPGYPQ
+205 SGGSFVSPGYPQ

-226 LDTGEPVLDLNFRA
+226 IDTGEPILDLNFRG
-240 QQPSDPGRDHLW
+240 QPPSDPGRDHLW

-275 VTDRYRVQE
+275 ITDRYRVQE
-284 RLALLVEAGRRIGT
+284 RLTLLVEAGRRIGT

-326 RATMTGETAAVGSAA
+326 RAAVTGETAAVGSPA
-341 DMSLLRVADRAEP
+341 DMSLLRVADRSEP
-354 GAATPDPGLPDPALR
+354 GIAT
-369 EPGAPD
+369 PD

-381 DRPDAEGPDPGLPGP
+381 GATGPGQPDPGPPDESGTASPG
-396 DRPNPGGHAPGLP
+396 
-409 DDPGAPGPGVP
+409 DD
-420 GPGLLDSGGPETGSS
+420 
-435 GPGVAGPGPLDSADA
+435 
-450 ETGPRGVSGPANS
+450 
-463 IGEDRHPYPPVVY
+463 DRHPYPPVVY

-541 LADELA
+541 LADELT

-705 HLPPAVVD
+705 HLPPAIVD
-713 PDGAVS
+713 PDGGVS

-760 DHDISHGL
+760 DHDIGHGL
-768 DTLGRVLADRSASLE
+768 DTLGRVLGDRSASLE

-810 RELDAERVAHWE
+810 RELDAELVADWE
-822 LSAEA
+822 LSAEP

-835 LATGQLEAW
+835 LATGQLKAW
-844 GLEELVFATQL
+844 GLDELVFATQL

-931 TEQALPPADGG
+931 TEQTLPPADEG

>member
-1 MSAANTAESADFR
+1 MSAASTADSADFR
-14 GPLDITR
+14 GPLDVTR

-36 SPAAAELLGFEP
+36 SPAAAELLGYGP

-64 VGGTPPAAAAE
+64 VGGTPPAATAEEAAT
-75 ASGVPE
+75 AV
-81 ASGVSGAPASTGIG
+81 TGIG

-122 PLPGGAADR
+122 PLPGGAER
-131 GSGAPDRILVAAEV
+131 GPGVPDRILVAAET

-205 GGGSFVTPGYPQ
+205 SSGSFVSPGYPP

-226 LDTGEPVLDLNFRA
+226 IDTGEPVLDLNFRG
-240 QQPSDPGRDHLW
+240 QPPSDPGRDHLW

-275 VTDRYRVQE
+275 ITDRYRVQE
-284 RLALLVEAGRRIGT
+284 RLTLLVEAGRRIGT
-298 VLDVAT
+298 ALDVAT

-326 RATMTGETAAVGSAA
+326 RAAVTGETAAVGSAA
-341 DMSLLRVADRAEP
+341 DMALLRVADRSEP
-354 GAATPDPGLPDPALR
+354 GVAT
-369 EPGAPD
+369 PD

-381 DRPDAEGPDPGLPGP
+381 GTPDVTPPDPGTP
-396 DRPNPGGHAPGLP
+396 DVNPPAPGDP
-409 DDPGAPGPGVP
+409 DAVPPGPG
-420 GPGLLDSGGPETGSS
+420 GPES
-435 GPGVAGPGPLDSADA
+435 GPRAAD
-450 ETGPRGVSGPANS
+450 TGDAPQ
-463 IGEDRHPYPPVVY
+463 PYPPVVY
-476 PPGSP
+476 PPGCP

-498 VVPLRAGGGIL
+498 VVPLRAGGGML
-509 GLVTFDRC
+509 GLVTFDRGT
-517 AGPDASGRP
+517 GPDAAGRP
-526 PAPDRATTFDNGEVA
+526 LAPDRATTFDNGEVA

-547 ARAAVCIDN
+547 ARAAVSIDN

-578 LPPQSAVRTAYRYL
+578 LPPRSAIRTAHRYL

-643 AQLDMPPDELLT
+643 AQLDMAPDELLT

-665 EEPPDAYGGAVETYD
+665 EEPPDAYDGAVETYD

-705 HLPPAVVD
+705 HLPPAIVD
-713 PDGAVS
+713 PGGRVS

-760 DHDISHGL
+760 DHDIGHGL
-768 DTLGRVLADRSASLE
+768 DLLGRVLGDRSASLE
-783 ELCDRAVSELVP
+783 ELCDRAVAELVP
-795 GGTSADDTAL
+795 DGTSADDTAL

-810 RELDAERVAHWE
+810 RELDPERVADWE
-822 LSAEA
+822 LSAEP

-844 GLEELVFATQL
+844 GLEELVFTTQL

-931 TEQALPPADGG
+931 TEQALPPDEPAGQPPGPL

>member
-36 SPAAAELLGFEP
+36 SPAAAALLGYGP
-48 AEALGRPLS
+48 AEVLGRPLS
-57 AFLSVHP
+57 AFLSVRP
-64 VGGTPPAAAAE
+64 VGGTPPAEAAE
-75 ASGVPE
+75 AAETAGPT
-81 ASGVSGAPASTGIG
+81 AAGIG
-95 PPSLVGNEIH
+95 PPSLVGNAIH
-105 VAHARDG
+105 VARARDG

-122 PLPGGAADR
+122 PLPGGAA
-131 GSGAPDRILVAAEV
+131 GNGAGAPDRILVAAEV
-145 GELRH
+145 AELRH

-175 LRLTWCNT
+175 LRLTWSNT

-198 MRADELY
+198 KRADELY
-205 GGGSFVTPGYPQ
+205 SGGSFVTQGYPQ

-226 LDTGEPVLDLNFRA
+226 LETGEPILDLHFRG

-275 VTDRYRVQE
+275 ITDRYRVQE
-284 RLALLVEAGRRIGT
+284 RLTLLVEAGRRIGT

-326 RATMTGETAAVGSAA
+326 RAAVTGETAAVGSRA
-341 DMSLLRVADRAEP
+341 DMSLLRVAERSEP
-354 GAATPDPGLPDPALR
+354 GATT
-369 EPGAPD
+369 PD

-381 DRPDAEGPDPGLPGP
+381 DLPDPDLPDPGVSDPALPDPGP
-396 DRPNPGGHAPGLP
+396 PGLAPP
-409 DDPGAPGPGVP
+409 DPAPA
-420 GPGLLDSGGPETGSS
+420 DARPETVPRAARGS
-435 GPGVAGPGPLDSADA
+435 AGPGD
-450 ETGPRGVSGPANS
+450 E
-463 IGEDRHPYPPVVY
+463 RHPYPPVAY

-481 QHRSL
+481 QNRSL

-509 GLVTFDRC
+509 GLVTFDRD
-517 AGPDASGRP
+517 AGPDAP
-526 PAPDRATTFDNGEVA
+526 ERATTFDNGEVA

-578 LPPQSAVRTAYRYL
+578 LPPQSAVSTAYRYL

-643 AQLDMPPDELLT
+643 AQLDMAPDELLT

-713 PDGAVS
+713 PEGRVT

-726 PPLGLGGLPFESMEF
+726 PPLGLGGLPFESMEVD
-741 ELPVGS
+741 LPVGS

-760 DHDISHGL
+760 DHDIGHGL
-768 DTLGRVLADRSASLE
+768 DTLGRVLGDRSASLE

-931 TEQALPPADGG
+931 TEQALPPADDA

>member
-14 GPLDITR
+14 GPLDVTR
-21 AATVVLDAESTVIGW
+21 AATMVLDAESTVIGW
-36 SPAAAELLGFEP
+36 SPAAAELLGYAPSEV
-48 AEALGRPLS
+48 LGRPLS
-57 AFLSVHP
+57 AFLSAHP
-64 VGGTPPAAAAE
+64 VTVGGPSPD
-75 ASGVPE
+75 
-81 ASGVSGAPASTGIG
+81 G
-95 PPSLVGNEIH
+95 PPEPSPPSEALQPAEPLDPSEPAEPSDAAGTAGPGLGPSSLVGNEIH
-105 VAHARDG
+105 VARTRDG

-122 PLPGGAADR
+122 PLPGGAA
-131 GSGAPDRILVAAEV
+131 GSGTPGAPDRIMVAAEV

-150 WESRLALLQGLA
+150 WESRIALLQGLA

-205 GGGSFVTPGYPQ
+205 SGGSFVSPGYPQ

-226 LDTGEPVLDLNFRA
+226 IDTGEPILDLNFRG
-240 QQPSDPGRDHLW
+240 QPPSDPGRDHLW

-275 VTDRYRVQE
+275 ITDRYRVQE

-315 DFAATVRVDVT
+315 DFAAAVRVDVT
-326 RATMTGETAAVGSAA
+326 RAAVTGETAAVGSTA
-341 DMSLLRVADRAEP
+341 DMSLLRVAERSEP
-354 GAATPDPGLPDPALR
+354 GA
-369 EPGAPD
+369 GAPD
-375 PALPDP
+375 PALPETVP
-381 DRPDAEGPDPGLPGP
+381 PETAPAPDASGE
-396 DRPNPGGHAPGLP
+396 AP
-409 DDPGAPGPGVP
+409 A
-420 GPGLLDSGGPETGSS
+420 
-435 GPGVAGPGPLDSADA
+435 
-450 ETGPRGVSGPANS
+450 
-463 IGEDRHPYPPVVY
+463 PYPPVGY

-509 GLVTFDRC
+509 GLVTFERGV
-517 AGPDASGRP
+517 GPDASGRAL
-526 PAPDRATTFDNGEVA
+526 APDRATTFDNGEVA
-541 LADELA
+541 LADELT
-547 ARAAVCIDN
+547 ARTAVCIDN

-578 LPPQSAVRTAYRYL
+578 LPPQSAVETAYRYL

-643 AQLDMPPDELLT
+643 AQLDMAPDELLT

-665 EEPPDAYGGAVETYD
+665 EDRSDPYGGAVETYD

-705 HLPPAVVD
+705 HLPPAIVEPGGRVT
-713 PDGAVS
+713 

-726 PPLGLGGLPFESMEF
+726 PPLGLGGLPFESMEID
-741 ELPVGS
+741 LPVGS

-760 DHDISHGL
+760 DHDIGQGL
-768 DTLGRVLADRSASLE
+768 DALGGVLGGGCASLE

-810 RELDAERVAHWE
+810 RELDAEQVADWE
-822 LSAEA
+822 LTAEP

-835 LATGQLEAW
+835 LATGQLAAW
-844 GLEELVFATQL
+844 GLEELSFATEL

-864 VRYAGGPLGL
+864 VRYGGGPLGL

-886 ADTGHTSPH
+886 SDTGHTSPH

-931 TEQALPPADGG
+931 TEQTLPSAGAG

>member
-36 SPAAAELLGFEP
+36 SPAAAELLGYEP

-75 ASGVPE
+75 APE
-81 ASGVSGAPASTGIG
+81 VSGTPATGIG

-122 PLPGGAADR
+122 PLPGGAAGR
-131 GSGAPDRILVAAEV
+131 GPGAPDRILVAAEV

-198 MRADELY
+198 KRADELY
-205 GGGSFVTPGYPQ
+205 SSGSFVTPGYPQ

-226 LDTGEPVLDLNFRA
+226 IDTGEPVLDLNFRG
-240 QQPSDPGRDHLW
+240 QPPSDPGRDHLW

-275 VTDRYRVQE
+275 ITDRYRVQE

-304 TAEEIAEVAVP
+304 TAEEIAGVAVP

-341 DMSLLRVADRAEP
+341 DMSLLRVADRSEP
-354 GAATPDPGLPDPALR
+354 GTATPDPALR
-369 EPGAPD
+369 
-375 PALPDP
+375 
-381 DRPDAEGPDPGLPGP
+381 
-396 DRPNPGGHAPGLP
+396 
-409 DDPGAPGPGVP
+409 DPGAPGPG
-420 GPGLLDSGGPETGSS
+420 LLGPEGT
-435 GPGVAGPGPLDSADA
+435 
-450 ETGPRGVSGPANS
+450 ETGPRGVSGSANS
-463 IGEDRHPYPPVVY
+463 TGEDRHPYPPVVY

-509 GLVTFDRC
+509 GLVTFDRGV
-517 AGPDASGRP
+517 GPDTSGRP

-643 AQLDMPPDELLT
+643 AQLDMAPDELLT

-705 HLPPAVVD
+705 HLPPAIVD

-760 DHDISHGL
+760 DHDIGHGL
-768 DTLGRVLADRSASLE
+768 DTLGRVLTDRSASLE

-931 TEQALPPADGG
+931 TEQALPPADDG

>member
-36 SPAAAELLGFEP
+36 SPAAAELLGYEP

-75 ASGVPE
+75 ASGVSAVP
-81 ASGVSGAPASTGIG
+81 GTPATGIG

-131 GSGAPDRILVAAEV
+131 GPGAPDRILVAAEV

-304 TAEEIAEVAVP
+304 TAEEIADVAVP

-326 RATMTGETAAVGSAA
+326 RAAMTGETAAVGSAA
-341 DMSLLRVADRAEP
+341 DMSLLRVADRSEP
-354 GAATPDPGLPDPALR
+354 GAATPDPGLR
-369 EPGAPD
+369 
-375 PALPDP
+375 
-381 DRPDAEGPDPGLPGP
+381 
-396 DRPNPGGHAPGLP
+396 
-409 DDPGAPGPGVP
+409 DDPGPPGPGVA
-420 GPGLLDSGGPETGSS
+420 D
-435 GPGVAGPGPLDSADA
+435 PGPLDSADA
-450 ETGPRGVSGPANS
+450 EGGSRGVPGAAAARD
-463 IGEDRHPYPPVVY
+463 GDRHPYPPVVY

-760 DHDISHGL
+760 DHDIGHGL
-768 DTLGRVLADRSASLE
+768 DTLGRVLTDRSASLE
-783 ELCDRAVSELVP
+783 ELCDRAVAELVP

-931 TEQALPPADGG
+931 TEQALPPADEG

>member
-1 MSAANTAESADFR
+1 
-14 GPLDITR
+14 
-21 AATVVLDAESTVIGW
+21 
-36 SPAAAELLGFEP
+36 
-48 AEALGRPLS
+48 
-57 AFLSVHP
+57 
-64 VGGTPPAAAAE
+64 
-75 ASGVPE
+75 
-81 ASGVSGAPASTGIG
+81 
-95 PPSLVGNEIH
+95 
-105 VAHARDG
+105 
-112 RELLVATATC
+112 
-122 PLPGGAADR
+122 
-131 GSGAPDRILVAAEV
+131 
-145 GELRH
+145 
-150 WESRLALLQGLA
+150 
-162 TQSPVGLAIYDTD
+162 
-175 LRLTWCNT
+175 
-183 AYEREIGQPLAAFRG
+183 
-198 MRADELY
+198 
-205 GGGSFVTPGYPQ
+205 
-217 TLDGVMHQV
+217 
-226 LDTGEPVLDLNFRA
+226 
-240 QQPSDPGRDHLW
+240 
-252 SCAYYR
+252 
-258 LEDAHGHVFG
+258 
-268 VCEDAFD
+268 
-275 VTDRYRVQE
+275 
-284 RLALLVEAGRRIGT
+284 
-298 VLDVAT
+298 
-304 TAEEIAEVAVP
+304 
-315 DFAATVRVDVT
+315 
-326 RATMTGETAAVGSAA
+326 
-341 DMSLLRVADRAEP
+341 
-354 GAATPDPGLPDPALR
+354 
-369 EPGAPD
+369 
-375 PALPDP
+375 
-381 DRPDAEGPDPGLPGP
+381 
-396 DRPNPGGHAPGLP
+396 
-409 DDPGAPGPGVP
+409 GPG
-420 GPGLLDSGGPETGSS
+420 DE
-435 GPGVAGPGPLDSADA
+435 
-450 ETGPRGVSGPANS
+450 
-463 IGEDRHPYPPVVY
+463 RHPYPPVAY

-481 QHRSL
+481 QNRSL

-509 GLVTFDRC
+509 GLVTFDRD
-517 AGPDASGRP
+517 AGPDAP
-526 PAPDRATTFDNGEVA
+526 ERATTFDNGEVA

-578 LPPQSAVRTAYRYL
+578 LPPQSAVSTAYRYL

-643 AQLDMPPDELLT
+643 AQLDMAPDELLT

-713 PDGAVS
+713 PEGRVT

-726 PPLGLGGLPFESMEF
+726 PPLGLGGLPFESMEVD
-741 ELPVGS
+741 LPVGS

-760 DHDISHGL
+760 DHDIGHGL
-768 DTLGRVLADRSASLE
+768 DTLGRVLGDRSASLE

-931 TEQALPPADGG
+931 TEQALPPADDA